1 MVTNDTHLAESSGG
15 LVESHK
21 GYNPRIVFFYYVLAA
36 LLLTLVGGL
45 GYQQLSKVGHYSD
58 AERQQNQRRI
68 LVPGPRGNIY
78 DRNRNL
84 LVGNNHRFSVLLHL
98 DELKAQLHREHIRIR
113 NNYRATGDKDVPSYS
128 QLEQISRVTLV
139 QRYFDQVNAILRRSG
154 QIDARALRRHFD
166 RQLLLPFTL
175 LDGLGDE
182 DTARLLERLPV
193 TSPLQVYA
201 APTRSYPY
209 ASAAAHTLG
218 YVRPDDE
225 VEAGDFP
232 GADLTTFKVKG
243 TSGRDGLEKWFDAV
257 LQGEAGGRIYR
268 VDPAGFKINPP
279 LESRLP
285 KRGKEL
291 VTSLDIDLQ
300 LVAEEGLG
308 EQKGTAVAIDVATGE
323 VLVMASKPDYNLNEF
338 SPRATT
344 AVVAKM
350 NETGAWNNLA
360 VNGFYPP
367 GSTFKI
373 LTTIAALRRG
383 AITPDDAIVRCDGY
397 MKVGN
402 RLYPCDVGHGHH
414 GDILLRDAI
423 ALSCD
428 IYYYEAG
435 LRTKPEEIA
444 AEARRFHF
452 DQRMGI
458 ELPGE
463 QGRMTIPDPAWKL
476 RERDARWFPG
486 DTANMSIGQGDVSVS
501 PLQMACF
508 TASVARG
515 EVFTKPTLLHRPGAA
530 PQRYESIG
538 LTTGQRAALLEGMEG
553 TTTRGTARTLNA
565 PALRIPG
572 VRIAGKTGT
581 AQVPGRKN
589 IAWFI
594 CFAPVERPEIAIAV
608 AVEGDTAGEDYYGG
622 TYAAPIANAIL
633 TRYFAKKNNTARPL
647 MPPLKTRP

>member
-1 MVTNDTHLAESSGG
+1 MAANEPHIAEHTGG

-21 GYNPRIVFFYYVLAA
+21 GYNPRIAFFYYVLAA
-36 LLLTLVGGL
+36 LLLTLAGGL

-68 LVPGPRGNIY
+68 LIPGPRGNIY
-78 DRNRNL
+78 DRNRTL

-113 NNYRATGDKDVPSYS
+113 NNYRATGDKDVPNYS

-139 QRYFDQVNAILRRSG
+139 QRYLDQVNAILQREERV
-154 QIDARALRRHFD
+154 DARALRRHFD
-166 RQLLLPFTL
+166 RQLLLPYTL
-175 LDGLGDE
+175 IDGLDDA

-193 TSPLQVYA
+193 TSPLQIYA

-218 YVRPDDE
+218 YVRPEDE

-243 TSGRDGLEKWFDAV
+243 TSGRDGLEKWFDGV

-268 VDPAGFKINPP
+268 VDPTGFKINPP
-279 LESRLP
+279 LESRPP
-285 KRGKEL
+285 KRGGEL

-308 EQKGTAVAIDVATGE
+308 EQKGAAVAIEVATGE

-338 SPRATT
+338 SPRAT
-344 AVVAKM
+344 AAIVAKM

-360 VNGFYPP
+360 LNGFYPP

-383 AITPDDAIVRCDGY
+383 VITPDAAIVTCNGY
-397 MKVGN
+397 LKVGN

-414 GDILLRDAI
+414 GNVLLRDAI

-435 LRTKPEEIA
+435 QRTKPEEIA
-444 AEARRFHF
+444 AEARRFHL
-452 DQRMGI
+452 DRRTGI

-463 QGRMTIPDPAWKL
+463 QGRMLIPDPAWKM

-486 DTANMSIGQGDVSVS
+486 DTANMSIGQGDVSVT

-515 EVFTKPTLLHRPGAA
+515 EVFTQPTLVHRPGAA
-530 PQRYESIG
+530 PQRFESIG
-538 LTTGQRAALLEGMEG
+538 LTPEQRIALLEGMVG
-553 TTTRGTARTLNA
+553 TTIRGTAKTLNL
-565 PALRIPG
+565 PAVKIQG
-572 VRIAGKTGT
+572 VTIAGKTGT

-594 CFAPVERPEIAIAV
+594 CFAPAEKPEVAIAV

-633 TRYFAKKNNTARPL
+633 TKYFAKKNNLTRPL
-647 MPPLKTRP
+647 MPPLKTK

>member
-1 MVTNDTHLAESSGG
+1 MATTETHLAESSGG

-154 QIDARALRRHFD
+154 QIDTRALRRHFD

-308 EQKGTAVAIDVATGE
+308 DQKGAAVAIDVATGE

-360 VNGFYPP
+360 LNGFYPP

-383 AITPDDAIVRCDGY
+383 AITPDGAIVRCDGY

-414 GDILLRDAI
+414 GNVLLRDAI

-444 AEARRFHF
+444 AEARRFHL
-452 DQRMGI
+452 DQRTGI

-463 QGRMTIPDPAWKL
+463 QGRMMIPDPAWKL

-486 DTANMSIGQGDVSVS
+486 DTANMSIGQGDVSVT

-538 LTTGQRAALLEGMEG
+538 LTTEQRAALLEGMEG
-553 TTTRGTARTLNA
+553 TITRGTARTLNA

-572 VRIAGKTGT
+572 VSIAGKTGT

-622 TYAAPIANAIL
+622 TYAAPIANSIL
-633 TRYFAKKNNTARPL
+633 ARYFAKKNNTARPL
-647 MPPLKTRP
+647 MPPLKTR